1 MLTFLTLVISQAI
14 DDMTTNTSALVTYSP
29 YCIDC
34 LVGNTS
40 EPTGL
45 PTSEPTL
52 VPSVKPSHT
61 PTSFPTQIPTSMP
74 THSPIAT
81 EKQKSTVVILI
92 LTIMFTGAFLTFCLV
107 SISRHKNESRKALAV
122 FDEDNV
128 SLKEEPNL
136 EAGGGRGFPTRNFGT
151 RIVQSKTSSGL
162 PPKVPKREFAYN
174 YSAELI

>member
-1 MLTFLTLVISQAI
+1 MLTFSAMVISQAI

-45 PTSEPTL
+45 PTAEPSL
-52 VPSVKPSHT
+52 VPSVKPSQS

-107 SISRHKNESRKALAV
+107 SISRNKNEYRKARV
-122 FDEDNV
+122 GFDEGSV

-136 EAGGGRGFPTRNFGT
+136 EAGGGRGIPTRNFGT
-151 RIVQSKTSSGL
+151 RILQSKTSSGL
-162 PPKVPKREFAYN
+162 PSKVPKRDFAYN
-174 YSAELI
+174 HSAELI